1 MEALYKNIYK
11 GKKVL
16 ITGHT
21 GFKGSWLSLWLLD
34 LGAKIAGYSLP
45 PPSNPSHHDILEFDI
60 ESRTGDIRDT
70 NSLNRFIKHFKP
82 DIVVRLA
89 AQSIVRK
96 SYREPI
102 ATLETNIIGTANILE
117 ACRETDSVRAI
128 LNITSD
134 KCYENQEWIWGYR
147 ENDRLGGHD
156 PYSASKGCS
165 EIITESY
172 RKSFFPLNE
181 YQKEH
186 QTLVASARSGN
197 VIGGGDWGE
206 DRIIPDIVRATSQNE
221 KVHIRNPHA
230 TRPWQHV
237 LEPLSGYLLLGQR
250 LLEEKRKFSGAWN
263 FGPSDDAHMNVLS
276 VVENL
281 QKHWPQIDYAIS
293 TVNKNPHEA
302 NLLKLD
308 CSKARTK
315 LLWTPIWDSNIIFA
329 KTATWYR
336 QYYESGKVISVEQ
349 IKEYI
354 NDAKLIKTMWTN

>member
-1 MEALYKNIYK
+1 MQDFFKDIYK
-11 GKKVL
+11 DKKVL

-34 LGAKIAGYSLP
+34 LGAKVAGYSLP
-45 PPSNPSHHDILEFDI
+45 SPSNPSHHDLLKLDI
-60 ESRTGDIRDT
+60 ESCTGDIRNT
-70 NSLNRFIKHFKP
+70 ESLNRFIQKIKP
-82 DIVVRLA
+82 DILFHLA

-117 ACRETDSVRAI
+117 ACRQIDSVRAI
-128 LNITSD
+128 VNITSD

-172 RKSFFPLNE
+172 RKSFYPLDE
-181 YQKEH
+181 YQKGH
-186 QTLVASARSGN
+186 RTLVASARAGN

-206 DRIIPDIVRATSQNE
+206 DRIIPDIVCATSQNE

-237 LEPLSGYLLLGQR
+237 LEPLSGYLLLGQK
-250 LLEEKRKFSGAWN
+250 LLEGKQQFSGAWN
-263 FGPSDDAHMNVLS
+263 FGPSDDAHITVLS

-281 QKHWPQIDYAIS
+281 RKHWPQIDYNIS
-293 TVNKNPHEA
+293 TDNKNPHEA
-302 NLLKLD
+302 NFLKLN
-308 CSKARTK
+308 CSKAHTN
-315 LLWTPIWDSNIIFA
+315 LQWAPVWDSNIIFA
-329 KTATWYR
+329 ETALWYK

-349 IKEYI
+349 LKEYI
-354 NDAKLIKTMWTN
+354 KDAKQKQVIWTN